1 MKQFHEF
8 LREHAM
14 KIVNFEKK
22 GNGTINKN
30 KQKESYD
37 KRKICYICRKIINVK
52 LKTIVIILVN
62 TEVLNIVYVI

>member
-1 MKQFHEF
+1 MKQFREF

-30 KQKESYD
+30 KQKKYE
-37 KRKICYICRKIINVK
+37 KRKICYICKKNH
-52 LKTIVIILVN
+52 
-62 TEVLNIVYVI
+62 

>member
-30 KQKESYD
+30 KQKESYE
-37 KRKICYICRKIINVK
+37 KRKICYICKKIINVK